1 MYSPWC
7 TFFAKQFIHFEIW
20 DKIYNTTHGMWCG
33 VVERHLEMSQATK
46 NIFTTLKYYVLL
58 TNIKRRTS
66 DYTYFYS
73 GEEFQPKKKKRVPT
87 RQNLLHLTFLLWGV
101 VKKYVLT
108 WIIVCNTYQNSN
120 VGTLLDK
127 RVPRYATL
135 KLVYDISQGDVDDL
149 QVCLVCHHWHDL
161 NFGQGLLMLTSVS
174 TKTIGDISELVR
186 GTAVTAT

>member
-1 MYSPWC
+1 MTRPKTRFKPTSPEKSGVDGGANQVPTYLGQLLHMYSPWC

-73 GEEFQPKKKKRVPT
+73 GEEFQPKKKKKEFQPDR
-87 RQNLLHLTFLLWGV
+87 TF
-101 VKKYVLT
+101 YT
-108 WIIVCNTYQNSN
+108 
-120 VGTLLDK
+120 
-127 RVPRYATL
+127 
-135 KLVYDISQGDVDDL
+135 
-149 QVCLVCHHWHDL
+149 
-161 NFGQGLLMLTSVS
+161 
-174 TKTIGDISELVR
+174 
-186 GTAVTAT
+186 